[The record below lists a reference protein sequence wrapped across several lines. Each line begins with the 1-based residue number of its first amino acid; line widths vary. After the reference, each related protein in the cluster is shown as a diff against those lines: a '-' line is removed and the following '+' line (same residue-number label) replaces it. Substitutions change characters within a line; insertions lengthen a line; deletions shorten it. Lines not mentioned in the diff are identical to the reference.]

1 MAENGGIDVEV
12 FPADLADGAGLE
24 KAVALVVRASRQYRA
39 GNDGMLAA
47 LYGDHVLLQLQT
59 DRSIHLIAAEL
70 ENMLE
75 QAFRGEANIEI
86 DLAVVIHQYTGV
98 KSEAVALLLAPGS
111 PIRVMHA
118 AVVLEGPDGRIRHGH
133 AGAGQRMELI
143 IEIKSTVRALYAVRS
158 THVHLAVPVPR
169 VLLFAVDDAL
179 IPPIGEIIQR
189 CRPTDIVIHAKIR
202 SVEGVVAAI

>member
-1 MAENGGIDVEV
+1 
-12 FPADLADGAGLE
+12 
-24 KAVALVVRASRQYRA
+24 
-39 GNDGMLAA
+39 MLAA

-75 QAFRGEANIEI
+75 QALRGEANIEI

-143 IEIKSTVRALYAVRS
+143 IDSYRQSERS
-158 THVHLAVPVPR
+158 SSGADQQT
-169 VLLFAVDDAL
+169 
-179 IPPIGEIIQR
+179 
-189 CRPTDIVIHAKIR
+189 
-202 SVEGVVAAI
+202 